1 MQRHFFLNS
10 DASKYYTEGVFSVN
24 PLKDFIIRAKEIRNA
39 VPNKYDSS
47 NAMKKFV
54 DKYYDDIIRIN
65 KILEREKDDRAV
77 FETVT
82 SLGWIVAFIGGAAL
96 MSSSSVFLASA
107 GMWLSIIST
116 IILFVNLII
125 SNVRRGYGEDLLKLL
140 KQIRDGL
147 SQINLKSLP
156 REYKIKIVSLIKE
169 LDDTI
174 MNIGNGFDPPPP
186 PDVHFVYSLNS
197 GSDYD
202 MDNETY
208 TEGTNIDVGKKYR
221 AAVRS
226 AHHSIKNIKKLINE
240 KKYDDA
246 LDETDNAIKNIQIV
260 QKEIKI
266 LISNP
271 TVLDTACGWIY
282 RGVTQ
287 LGKGLVLAAIS
298 FGVLGYVYAFV
309 ASWKNLILAI
319 TTAYTQLQEND
330 FNHSFLNL
338 YVNHVNHVLNEIL
351 KTLEKMRENIKEL
364 QKKDKLTNIKES
376 EYDYD
381 NFDDI
386 YTEGFTKDVSK
397 TYRDSFNL
405 ANNKIKE
412 AKKFM
417 KSGEYIEAR
426 VSIKQARDA
435 VTTAQKQINEMSK
448 NTNLP
453 DNIIGMI
460 YGNMISLIKALV
472 FALPT
477 LGFSFGVAATKN
489 LYTRANAYYTKIKN
503 KEDMDSS
510 VFNTY
515 LNHVNHVL
523 NEVIRTLNKLEAEIA
538 KKENS
543 SSSSDTTSKP
553 NKKKIFNK
561 KDKNINES
569 TSVKV
574 LLASDLLADMEDLF

>member
-1 MQRHFFLNS
+1 
-10 DASKYYTEGVFSVN
+10 
-24 PLKDFIIRAKEIRNA
+24 
-39 VPNKYDSS
+39 
-47 NAMKKFV
+47 MKKFV

-65 KILEREKDDRAV
+65 KILELEKDDRVV
-77 FETVT
+77 FEAVT

-202 MDNETY
+202 MDNET
-208 TEGTNIDVGKKYR
+208 
-221 AAVRS
+221 
-226 AHHSIKNIKKLINE
+226 
-240 KKYDDA
+240 
-246 LDETDNAIKNIQIV
+246 
-260 QKEIKI
+260 
-266 LISNP
+266 
-271 TVLDTACGWIY
+271 
-282 RGVTQ
+282 
-287 LGKGLVLAAIS
+287 
-298 FGVLGYVYAFV
+298 
-309 ASWKNLILAI
+309 
-319 TTAYTQLQEND
+319 
-330 FNHSFLNL
+330 
-338 YVNHVNHVLNEIL
+338 
-351 KTLEKMRENIKEL
+351 
-364 QKKDKLTNIKES
+364 
-376 EYDYD
+376 
-381 NFDDI
+381 

-543 SSSSDTTSKP
+543 SSSSSDTTSKQ

-574 LLASDLLADMEDLF
+574 LLASDLLSDMEDLF

>member
-1 MQRHFFLNS
+1 MSNALEKEPH
-10 DASKYYTEGVFSVN
+10 
-24 PLKDFIIRAKEIRNA
+24 EIRKNEFIMYITCLVGFISGYA
-39 VPNKYDSS
+39 LLMSFSYTTPT
-47 NAMKKFV
+47 
-54 DKYYDDIIRIN
+54 
-65 KILEREKDDRAV
+65 ILTYAG
-77 FETVT
+77 VT
-82 SLGWIVAFIGGAAL
+82 GGVQVILTMGKVGIAL
-96 MSSSSVFLASA
+96 MILTSIAS
-107 GMWLSIIST
+107 
-116 IILFVNLII
+116 FVYALITW
-125 SNVRRGYGEDLLKLL
+125 VRQINDRKVADELLKVRNALTKL
-140 KQIRDGL
+140 NTQ
-147 SQINLKSLP
+147 NLPK
-156 REYKIKIVSLIKE
+156 EYKIKISEMITAINDAETEINAKM
-169 LDDTI
+169 I
-174 MNIGNGFDPPPP
+174 M
-186 PDVHFVYSLNS
+186 S
-197 GSDYD
+197 
-202 MDNETY
+202 
-208 TEGTNIDVGKKYR
+208 
-221 AAVRS
+221 
-226 AHHSIKNIKKLINE
+226 
-240 KKYDDA
+240 
-246 LDETDNAIKNIQIV
+246 
-260 QKEIKI
+260 
-266 LISNP
+266 
-271 TVLDTACGWIY
+271 
-282 RGVTQ
+282 
-287 LGKGLVLAAIS
+287 
-298 FGVLGYVYAFV
+298 
-309 ASWKNLILAI
+309 
-319 TTAYTQLQEND
+319 
-330 FNHSFLNL
+330 
-338 YVNHVNHVLNEIL
+338 
-351 KTLEKMRENIKEL
+351 
-364 QKKDKLTNIKES
+364 KES
-376 EYDYD
+376 A
-381 NFDDI
+381 DDL

-426 VSIKQARDA
+426 VSIKQARQA

-489 LYTRANAYYTKIKN
+489 LYTEANAYYTKIKN

-543 SSSSDTTSKP
+543 SLSSSDTTSKP

>member
-1 MQRHFFLNS
+1 
-10 DASKYYTEGVFSVN
+10 
-24 PLKDFIIRAKEIRNA
+24 
-39 VPNKYDSS
+39 
-47 NAMKKFV
+47 MKKFI
-54 DKYYDDIIRIN
+54 DKYYDDILRIN
-65 KILEREKDDRAV
+65 KMLEEENTNRKS
-77 FETVT
+77 FEAI
-82 SLGWIVAFIGGAAL
+82 SIIGWIISYIG
-96 MSSSSVFLASA
+96 SVVLLSTEINFLLYS
-107 GMWLSIIST
+107 GIWLAIIST
-116 IILFVNLII
+116 VILFVNLVI
-125 SNVRRGYGEDLLKLL
+125 SSARRGNGEALLKSL
-140 KQIRDGL
+140 KQIRNSL
-147 SQINLKSLP
+147 TQINLKSLP
-156 REYKIKIVSLIKE
+156 REYKIKFSNLIKE
-169 LDDTI
+169 IDDTI
-174 MNIGNGFDPPPP
+174 MNIGDGFDAPPP

-197 GSDYD
+197 GS
-202 MDNETY
+202 
-208 TEGTNIDVGKKYR
+208 
-221 AAVRS
+221 
-226 AHHSIKNIKKLINE
+226 
-240 KKYDDA
+240 
-246 LDETDNAIKNIQIV
+246 
-260 QKEIKI
+260 
-266 LISNP
+266 
-271 TVLDTACGWIY
+271 
-282 RGVTQ
+282 
-287 LGKGLVLAAIS
+287 
-298 FGVLGYVYAFV
+298 
-309 ASWKNLILAI
+309 
-319 TTAYTQLQEND
+319 
-330 FNHSFLNL
+330 
-338 YVNHVNHVLNEIL
+338 
-351 KTLEKMRENIKEL
+351 
-364 QKKDKLTNIKES
+364 
-376 EYDYD
+376 EYD
-381 NFDDI
+381 NSAET

-543 SSSSDTTSKP
+543 LSSSSDTTSKP

-574 LLASDLLADMEDLF
+574 LLASDLLSDMEDLF

>member
-1 MQRHFFLNS
+1 M
-10 DASKYYTEGVFSVN
+10 G
-24 PLKDFIIRAKEIRNA
+24 
-39 VPNKYDSS
+39 
-47 NAMKKFV
+47 KF
-54 DKYYDDIIRIN
+54 
-65 KILEREKDDRAV
+65 
-77 FETVT
+77 
-82 SLGWIVAFIGGAAL
+82 
-96 MSSSSVFLASA
+96 
-107 GMWLSIIST
+107 
-116 IILFVNLII
+116 
-125 SNVRRGYGEDLLKLL
+125 
-140 KQIRDGL
+140 
-147 SQINLKSLP
+147 
-156 REYKIKIVSLIKE
+156 
-169 LDDTI
+169 
-174 MNIGNGFDPPPP
+174 
-186 PDVHFVYSLNS
+186 
-197 GSDYD
+197 
-202 MDNETY
+202 
-208 TEGTNIDVGKKYR
+208 
-221 AAVRS
+221 
-226 AHHSIKNIKKLINE
+226 
-240 KKYDDA
+240 
-246 LDETDNAIKNIQIV
+246 
-260 QKEIKI
+260 
-266 LISNP
+266 
-271 TVLDTACGWIY
+271 
-282 RGVTQ
+282 
-287 LGKGLVLAAIS
+287 LVLSAVS

-309 ASWKNLILAI
+309 VRWKDLILLI
-319 TTAYTQLQEND
+319 TKAYEQLQKNN
-330 FNHSFLNL
+330 FNHSFLNE
-338 YVNHVNHVLNEIL
+338 YANHVNHVLNEIL

-364 QKKDKLTNIKES
+364 KKEDKNIKES
-376 EYDYD
+376 EYEYEDSND
-381 NFDDI
+381 L

-543 SSSSDTTSKP
+543 SSSSSDTISKP

-574 LLASDLLADMEDLF
+574 LLASDLLSDMEDLF

>member
-1 MQRHFFLNS
+1 MQYHFFLNS

-65 KILEREKDDRAV
+65 KILELEKDDRVV
-77 FETVT
+77 FEAVT

-202 MDNETY
+202 MDNET
-208 TEGTNIDVGKKYR
+208 
-221 AAVRS
+221 
-226 AHHSIKNIKKLINE
+226 
-240 KKYDDA
+240 
-246 LDETDNAIKNIQIV
+246 
-260 QKEIKI
+260 
-266 LISNP
+266 
-271 TVLDTACGWIY
+271 
-282 RGVTQ
+282 
-287 LGKGLVLAAIS
+287 
-298 FGVLGYVYAFV
+298 
-309 ASWKNLILAI
+309 
-319 TTAYTQLQEND
+319 
-330 FNHSFLNL
+330 
-338 YVNHVNHVLNEIL
+338 
-351 KTLEKMRENIKEL
+351 
-364 QKKDKLTNIKES
+364 
-376 EYDYD
+376 
-381 NFDDI
+381 

-543 SSSSDTTSKP
+543 LSSSSDTTSKP

-574 LLASDLLADMEDLF
+574 LLASDLLSDMEDLF